1 VTERLA
7 INRQIKFNQ
16 SWNEL
21 LEKISELNQV
31 FSFSLKPF
39 DDYFEIESDER
50 FTRNNSRM

>member
-1 VTERLA
+1 MTERLA